1 MATKNKELAVWAEVV
16 AVHLA
21 TTKKGKI
28 VLLPTGVM
36 RQWRHLP
43 NARIVVMV
51 EGSEVAIKEETGW
64 NEVNF
69 LLKSFSFQSECFQ
82 LFILKTEPSG
92 ERYSASFNPRD
103 RPPGSAFSYE
113 RNSFGPR

>member
-16 AVHLA
+16 DVHLA

-28 VLLPTGVM
+28 VLLSTGVI
-36 RQWRHLP
+36 RQWRNLP

-51 EGSEVAIKEETGW
+51 EGSEAAIKEETRW

-69 LLKSFSFQSECFQ
+69 
-82 LFILKTEPSG
+82 
-92 ERYSASFNPRD
+92 
-103 RPPGSAFSYE
+103 
-113 RNSFGPR
+113 

>member
-36 RQWRHLP
+36 RQWRNLP

-51 EGSEVAIKEETGW
+51 EGSEAAIKEETGW

-69 LLKSFSFQSECFQ
+69 
-82 LFILKTEPSG
+82 
-92 ERYSASFNPRD
+92 
-103 RPPGSAFSYE
+103 
-113 RNSFGPR
+113 